1 MATHPLP
8 DLVGRVRRRLNP
20 SDPAGVPDADLLA
33 RWTTA
38 RDEAAF
44 ECLVWRHGPMVLATC
59 RRVLGPGP
67 DADDAFQATFLTLV
81 RRAGQ
86 VRSGVGGWLHRV
98 AYRVALRVRARRR
111 PTAALVAEPAA
122 EPAHDA
128 DWHDLRP
135 VLDREIDALPERF
148 RAPFVLC
155 YLQGKTNEQ
164 AARELGRPVGT
175 ILSRLAT
182 ARQKLRARLTR
193 RGVGLS
199 AAAAVTVPASLAR
212 AAVGLGS
219 RPAPSHLIPLCL
231 GATSPMRITL
241 LTATVLAVGVG
252 LVAAVRVSADPP
264 AKAPAKA
271 DKPDGMTPGHPKGWG
286 GGPFGMG
293 EYTFGLDRKDPKE
306 GKAAAFVR
314 ADKPGNGATLTQ
326 QIAAKA
332 FAGKRVRLSAQVK
345 TRDVSTGTGLW
356 LRIDSP
362 DGTVGFDN
370 MFDRRLKGDTAW
382 TKAEVV
388 LDVDEKAT
396 GLTFGL
402 ILFNGSGTVWVDDMK
417 LEVVGKDVKVTA
429 EDPEK
434 PSPPGLD
441 STDGL
446 PETPTNLGFEEQA
459 RDLRVVPTPLT
470 AAETAWLKKAA
481 IPLTAVEAGK
491 GFKDLQPLKSVVGAA
506 RIVSLGESTHGT
518 REHFQMKHRLLEFLV
533 AEMGF
538 THFAIEA
545 NMTEAFAIN
554 DYVLTGTGSAKK
566 ALAGLY
572 FWTWYTEEVLAMIEW
587 MRDYNRKHGAK
598 VQFLGFDM
606 QTGTV
611 AAANAKAFVAKADPA
626 FAKEAERLFEKAAPL
641 FPKTPDEQESFD
653 SLPAA
658 EKKFLAEAPWEVVAH
673 LEKNRDK
680 YLKTMKA
687 EEVDRGLLDARI
699 AAQAAKNGTVS
710 YNYRDECMAANVGWI
725 LDHAPK
731 GSKIVLWAHNGHVSR
746 SDGAMGSHLA
756 KKYGKEMVI
765 VGFGAGEG
773 TYTAIS
779 RGEGLKKDNKLV
791 APKAGSL
798 EKVLRDAKVGDCVL
812 DLRPGA
818 TNADA
823 QWLQRPH
830 YLRMIGALA
839 MDMQFQPCI
848 LPELYDVI
856 VFVDRTT
863 ASRCFGFTQA
873 EE

>member
-1 MATHPLP
+1 MATQPLP

-20 SDPAGVPDADLLA
+20 TDPAGAADADLLA
-33 RWTTA
+33 RWTAA

-59 RRVLGPGP
+59 RRVLGSSP

-111 PTAALVAEPAA
+111 PTAALVVEPAV
-122 EPAHDA
+122 EPAHQA
-128 DWHDLRP
+128 DWPDLRP

-148 RAPFVLC
+148 RTPFVLC

-182 ARQKLRARLTR
+182 ARQQLRARLTR
-193 RGVGLS
+193 RGVSLS
-199 AAAAVTVPASLAR
+199 AAAAVTVPGSLAR
-212 AAVGLGS
+212 AAVGLAG
-219 RPAPSHLIPLCL
+219 RPAPTHLVPLCL

-241 LTATVLAVGVG
+241 IASVLVVGVA
-252 LVAAVRVSADPP
+252 LVAGFQVSADPP
-264 AKAPAKA
+264 ARAPASA
-271 DKPDGMTPGHPKGWG
+271 DKPDGMVPGHPKGWA

-293 EYTFGLDRKDPKE
+293 EYTYGLDRKEPKE
-306 GKAAAFVR
+306 GKAAAFIR
-314 ADKPGNGATLTQ
+314 TDKPGTGAVLTQ

-345 TRDVSTGTGLW
+345 TKDVSNGTGLW
-356 LRIDSP
+356 LRVDSP

-370 MFDRRLKGDTAW
+370 MFARRIQGDTAW
-382 TKAEVV
+382 TKAEIV

-396 GLTFGL
+396 GLTFGV
-402 ILFNGSGTVWVDDMK
+402 ILFAGTGTVWVDDMK
-417 LEVVGKDVKVTA
+417 LEPVAKDVKVTA
-429 EDPEK
+429 EK
-434 PSPPGLD
+434 PDEVNPPGLD
-441 STDGL
+441 SVDGWS
-446 PETPTNLGFEEQA
+446 ETPSNLNFEAGQA

-470 AAETAWLKKAA
+470 PAEAAWLKKAA
-481 IPLTAVEAGK
+481 IPLAAVEAGK
-491 GFKDLQPLKSVVGAA
+491 GFKDLQPLKAVVGDA
-506 RIVSLGESTHGT
+506 RIVSLGEATHGT
-518 REHFQMKHRLLEFLV
+518 REHFQLKHRLLEFLV
-533 AEMGF
+533 TEMGF

-545 NMTEAFAIN
+545 NMTEAFTVN
-554 DYVLTGTGSAKK
+554 DYVLNGTGSAKK

-572 FWTWYTEEVLAMIEW
+572 FWTWYTEEVLGLIEW
-587 MRDYNRKHGAK
+587 IRDYNRKHGAK
-598 VQFLGFDM
+598 IQFLGFDM

-611 AAANAKAFVAKADPA
+611 AAANARTFVAKADPG
-626 FAKEAERLFEKAAPL
+626 FAKEAARLFDKAAPL
-641 FPKTPDEQESFD
+641 FPKTPDEQESFN

-658 EKKFLAEAPWEVVAH
+658 EKKFLAEAPWEIVAH
-673 LEKNRDK
+673 LEKNRDT
-680 YLKTMKA
+680 YLKAMKA

-699 AAQAAKNGTVS
+699 AAQAAKNTIAT

-725 LDHAPK
+725 LDHAAK

-746 SDGAMGSHLA
+746 QDGAMGSHLA
-756 KKYGKEMVI
+756 KKYGKQMVI

-773 TYTAIS
+773 TYTAIA
-779 RGEGLKKDNKLV
+779 RGFGLKKDNELT
-791 APKAGSL
+791 AAKAGSL
-798 EKVLRDAKVGDCVL
+798 EKVFRDAKTGDCVL

-818 TNADA
+818 TNADG

-839 MDMQFQPCI
+839 MDMQFQPCV
-848 LPELYDVI
+848 LPDLYDAI
-856 VFVDRTT
+856 VFVDKTT